1 MKTSLITTKLCAAA
15 SKTTMLVCGLVLC
28 ALQGLYANDTT
39 SITSENYTSDF
50 VFVKPNTSHWSLFL
64 DAGGNLFDG
73 DLGRG
78 INPFYAPTIG
88 VGFAYNF
95 NTTWGIGAEYM
106 FSMHQVKRGENMLL
120 KGNMHRAHAFVTFDI
135 FNVWRPYDPSKIFA
149 LNLIAGGGAGYNSF
163 KVDSTYAMSKPEK
176 FAPLLVVGADFQFN
190 VSKNVALGLK
200 GLYSYSM
207 MGDALDGRIKGTSND
222 GVVDVMLSVR
232 YKIGA
237 KKKTHTLNRDYDLNY
252 IDQLRN
258 NVARSVEPVVQQALA
273 SEERKRDTIV
283 VFDTIVVKEPVAPAK
298 VVNTI
303 FYAYFDLNKSELN
316 SDALKAIQQAAA
328 QVEANKDLYVEIIAY
343 GDNTGSVEYNTNLT
357 KARVE
362 NVAAELC
369 KEYGIASERIVG
381 HSGGIIKGK
390 HSTGAYAP
398 NRRAEIRL
406 INKEEFDT
414 ISQELEQTKC
424 NNTCKHD
431 DEISHSSIKTVTVAP
446 GMTLGK
452 IARMQYGK
460 ASYWTYIYEANKNI
474 LSNPDKIE
482 EGQVLVIPTI

>member
-73 DLGRG
+73 DLGRE

-149 LNLIAGGGAGYNSF
+149 LNLIAGGGAGYSLM
-163 KVDSTYAMSKPEK
+163 DTTYIDNGEA
-176 FAPLLVVGADFQFN
+176 FVPLVVVGADFQFN

-222 GVVDVMLSVR
+222 GVVDIMLSVR

-252 IDQLRN
+252 IDQIRN
-258 NVARSVEPVVQQALA
+258 NIARGVEPVVQQALA
-273 SEERKRDTIV
+273 NEERKRDTIV
-283 VFDTIVVKEPVAPAK
+283 VFDTIVVKEQIAPAK
-298 VVNTI
+298 VANNI

-328 QVEANKDLYVEIIAY
+328 QAEVNEDLYVEIIAY
-343 GDNTGSVEYNTNLT
+343 GDNTGSIEYNTNLI

-362 NVAAELC
+362 NVAAELS
-369 KEYGIASERIVG
+369 KEYGIAAERIVG
-381 HSGGIIKGK
+381 HSGGMIKGK

-406 INKEEFDT
+406 INKEEFDA
-414 ISQELEQTKC
+414 ISQEQAKC
-424 NNTCKHD
+424 NNSCKL
-431 DEISHSSIKTVTVAP
+431 DEASHSSIKTVTVAP

-460 ASYWTYIYEANKNI
+460 ASYWKYIYEANKNI